1 VVVLGGK
8 PDVEVGAQRP
18 GYLLGEE
25 GAQAVAGDPA
35 DDLADQ
41 ESPGERVVASQG
53 PRLPDGGLRGQ
64 PRRGG
69 RPVVEVVGCHRIV
82 PGRRARGVGE
92 QVPHLHVLLARG
104 GELGPVP
111 GHRRGQVE
119 VAPGSID

>member
-53 PRLPDGGLRGQ
+53 LAEADPAIVARDPRVHHDQ
-64 PRRGG
+64 E
-69 RPVVEVVGCHRIV
+69 PVRLML
-82 PGRRARGVGE
+82 ADRGVQE
-92 QVPHLHVLLARG
+92 
-104 GELGPVP
+104 
-111 GHRRGQVE
+111 
-119 VAPGSID
+119 